1 VGNTSNVSSL
11 SWDFLKNNSLVVVAV
26 AVVVVVVV
34 VAVVVVRSS
43 TVLQNDFFLNA
54 LMDRMDDR
62 FQLELAF
69 PRGERF
75 LFD

>member
-11 SWDFLKNNSLVVVAV
+11 SWDFLKNNSLVVVA
-26 AVVVVVVV
+26 VVVVVV